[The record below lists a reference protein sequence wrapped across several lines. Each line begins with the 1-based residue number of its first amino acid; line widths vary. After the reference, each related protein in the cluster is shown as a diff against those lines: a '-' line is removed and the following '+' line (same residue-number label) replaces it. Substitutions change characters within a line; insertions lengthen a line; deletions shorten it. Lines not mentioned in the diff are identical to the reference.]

1 LNTNSGLV
9 VDEKYKGEFRTDIEE
24 FIETVYDKFELNEK
38 QNT

>member
-9 VDEKYKGEFRTDIEE
+9 VDEKYKREFRTDIEE